1 MSNIF
6 LPRDPGQDTPEQ
18 AALRKELRAEMV
30 APPDFTEP
38 TMIDLAIAAG
48 REKRPAQHQQGYTL
62 DDIHRVAARRLL
74 DNTVATNQPED
85 TNPEGEDND

>member
-18 AALRKELRAEMV
+18 AALRKELRDEMV

-48 REKRPAQHQQGYTL
+48 REKRQARQQEEYIL

-74 DNTVATNQPED
+74 DNTVATNPPEA
-85 TNPEGEDND
+85 TNPKGEDND